1 VKTLFEGVDQMERAM
16 TFHRERHG
24 VLAGNLSNLDTP
36 GYQPKDLERITP
48 PAPSANALPVE
59 KTDAAHL
66 DAGAIS
72 TDEMRV
78 FSDPAET
85 VSADGN
91 AVNLE
96 REMSKIAANRVRYST
111 TTELASRRLSL
122 LRYAAGDG
130 NGG

>member
-1 VKTLFEGVDQMERAM
+1 MKTLFEGVDNLERAM

-36 GYQPKDLERITP
+36 GYQPKDLERVAPPLPSEGQTPIT
-48 PAPSANALPVE
+48 
-59 KTDAAHL
+59 KTDAGHL
-66 DAGAIS
+66 DPGALS
-72 TDEMRV
+72 PDEMRV
-78 FSDPAET
+78 FADPAET

-111 TTELASRRLSL
+111 STELASRRLSL